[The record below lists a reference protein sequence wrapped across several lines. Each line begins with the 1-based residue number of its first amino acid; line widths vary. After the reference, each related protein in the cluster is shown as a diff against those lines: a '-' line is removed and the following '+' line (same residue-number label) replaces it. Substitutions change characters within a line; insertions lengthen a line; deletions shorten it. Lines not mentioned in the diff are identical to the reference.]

1 MDVQVEHLPV
11 YMYFLYRGKRMQPS
25 LSPNERR
32 RYFIV

>member
-11 YMYFLYRGKRMQPS
+11 YMYFPYRGKRMQPS
-25 LSPNERR
+25 LFPNELR